1 MVKINRTVIS
11 DSSDDGSSFFFH
23 STSLHNFDHGT
34 EEEDSEEPLLPET
47 ETEKEEPEE
56 PEEPEEKFEEFPQAT
71 EEIPDLDEALNE
83 VPENVNIDLLA

>member
-56 PEEPEEKFEEFPQAT
+56 PEEEFEEFPQAT

>member
-1 MVKINRTVIS
+1 MKINRTVIS

-56 PEEPEEKFEEFPQAT
+56 PEEEFEEFPQAT

-83 VPENVNIDLLA
+83 VPENVNIDLLAWNH

>member
-1 MVKINRTVIS
+1 MKINRTVIS

-34 EEEDSEEPLLPET
+34 KEEDSEEPLLPET
-47 ETEKEEPEE
+47 ETDKEEPEE
-56 PEEPEEKFEEFPQAT
+56 PEEEFEEFPQAT

-83 VPENVNIDLLA
+83 VPENVNIDLLAWNH